1 MNNRGLTLIEL
12 IAVLV
17 ILGILSTIAIFYIS
31 DSINQTKVK
40 VDNYNIE
47 LLNILSERYAVDNG
61 QSLNEIFDDADTDE
75 EKIELLVNSGY
86 LSNTIYP
93 QQKNASFIWDK
104 VTNTWLIEGGESS
117 SSNSSETIAYDF
129 SVDNIDELLE
139 NDVLTA
145 KENWWESTETAL
157 QTSSRATLFI
167 PINKIEYTITVTASL
182 SSGNS
187 GGYGAFFETTLKND
201 NPKKDTGYI
210 LQFDRG
216 WSKGAIIVRPR
227 EDGSELSPIW
237 KLLYNKTD
245 LFPSKADD
253 PDWWTDI
260 HVISIEVKIIDETTK
275 EATFLLDSNVLGS
288 LTIDSVT
295 NGDTIYTGLRSWSTT
310 TSFYNMEID

>member
-1 MNNRGLTLIEL
+1 MNNTTKNYTAPFISLIFLFFMWGFMTVLNDIL
-12 IAVLV
+12 IPYLKGAFKLNHVQAMLIQLAFFGAYFIGSV
-17 ILGILSTIAIFYIS
+17 IYFVIS
-31 DSINQTKVK
+31 V
-40 VDNYNIE
+40 
-47 LLNILSERYAVDNG
+47 
-61 QSLNEIFDDADTDE
+61 F
-75 EKIELLVNSGY
+75 SG
-86 LSNTIYP
+86 
-93 QQKNASFIWDK
+93 D
-104 VTNTWLIEGGESS
+104 
-117 SSNSSETIAYDF
+117 
-129 SVDNIDELLE
+129 
-139 NDVLTA
+139 
-145 KENWWESTETAL
+145 
-157 QTSSRATLFI
+157 
-167 PINKIEYTITVTASL
+167 PINKIGYTITVTASL